1 MFNTL
6 LQAAPAGAQQGS
18 ALMTFLPLI
27 LIVVVCYF
35 MMIRPQQK
43 KQKEEQKMRDALR
56 KGDHVMTTSGLKAKV
71 ASVRDNEV
79 VLEIA
84 EGVKVTFAKAAIM
97 QVENGSSSNNEAEAS
112 K

>member
-6 LQAAPAGAQQGS
+6 LQAAPAAQPQGS

-43 KQKEEQKMRDALR
+43 KQKEEQKMRDALK
-56 KGDHVMTTSGLKAKV
+56 KGDRVMTASGLKAKV
-71 ASVRDNEV
+71 SSVRDNEV

-84 EGVKVTFAKAAIM
+84 EGVKATFSKAAII
-97 QVENGSSSNNEAEAS
+97 QVENGQASEKAEES

>member
-6 LQAAPAGAQQGS
+6 LQAAPPQAGQGNE
-18 ALMTFLPLI
+18 LMSFLPLI

-35 MMIRPQQK
+35 LMIRPQQK
-43 KQKEEQKMRDALR
+43 KQKEEQKMRDALK

-71 ASVRDNEV
+71 ASVRENEV

-84 EGVKVTFAKAAIM
+84 EGVKATFAKAAIM
-97 QVENGSSSNNEAEAS
+97 QVENSSNTETTES

>member
-6 LQAAPAGAQQGS
+6 LQAGGQAPQGS
-18 ALMTFLPLI
+18 AIMTFLPLI

-43 KQKEEQKMRDALR
+43 KQKEEQKMRDALK
-56 KGDHVMTTSGLKAKV
+56 KGDRVMTASGLKAKV

-84 EGVKVTFAKAAIM
+84 DGVKATFAKAAIV
-97 QVENGSSSNNEAEAS
+97 QVEKGSANDETEAS

>member
-6 LQAAPAGAQQGS
+6 LQAAPQAGQGS
-18 ALMTFLPLI
+18 ALMSFLPLI

-43 KQKEEQKMRDALR
+43 KQKEEQKMRNSLK
-56 KGDHVMTTSGLKAKV
+56 KGDRVMTSSGLKAKI
-71 ASVRDNEV
+71 ASVREQEV

-84 EGVKVTFAKAAIM
+84 EGVKATFAKAAII
-97 QVENGSSSNNEAEAS
+97 QVESNGSDDAPAES

>member
-1 MFNTL
+1 MFSTL
-6 LQAAPAGAQQGS
+6 LQAAPPQAGQGS
-18 ALMTFLPLI
+18 MLMSFLPLI

-43 KQKEEQKMRDALR
+43 KQKAEQKMREALK

-71 ASVRDNEV
+71 ASVREDEV

-97 QVENGSSSNNEAEAS
+97 QVENNSSTETTES

>member
-1 MFNTL
+1 
-6 LQAAPAGAQQGS
+6 
-18 ALMTFLPLI
+18 MTFLPLI

-43 KQKEEQKMRDALR
+43 KQKEEQKMRDALK
-56 KGDHVMTTSGLKAKV
+56 KGDRVMTTSGLKAKV
-71 ASVRDNEV
+71 AAVRDQEV

-84 EGVKVTFAKAAIM
+84 EGVKATFAKAAIM
-97 QVENGSSSNNEAEAS
+97 QVEKSSGSESSEES

>member
-6 LQAAPAGAQQGS
+6 LQAPAAPQPQGS

-27 LIVVVCYF
+27 LIVVICYF

-43 KQKEEQKMRDALR
+43 KQKEDQKMRDALK

-71 ASVRDNEV
+71 ASVKENEV

-84 EGVKVTFAKAAIM
+84 EGVKATFAKAAIIS
-97 QVENGSSSNNEAEAS
+97 VENGSDAESES

>member
-6 LQAAPAGAQQGS
+6 LQAAPAQPQGS

-43 KQKEEQKMRDALR
+43 KQKEEQKMRDALK

-71 ASVRDNEV
+71 AAVRDNEV

-97 QVENGSSSNNEAEAS
+97 QVENSSASTDEAS